1 MWKVELTILV
11 AFYKCYSLFKSKE
24 TKIDTECCQPGYLL
38 GAGRGL
44 PGIVLQAPL
53 QEVALRAVL
62 IFLMDL
68 PLH

>member
-38 GAGRGL
+38 GAG
-44 PGIVLQAPL
+44 IVLQAPF

>member
-38 GAGRGL
+38 GAGEVCQGL
-44 PGIVLQAPL
+44 SCRLL
-53 QEVALRAVL
+53 FRKLLLELS
-62 IFLMDL
+62 
-68 PLH
+68 